1 MDAKCGHQ
9 ASQYNACAV
18 SHTCHTHGE
27 LSMYLGNLY
36 EGGEGREGGGGGKR
50 VLYIGCAPGVDLSLL
65 LSFSVT

>member
-36 EGGEGREGGGGGKR
+36 EGGEGGGGEGGKR
-50 VLYIGCAPGVDLSLL
+50 VSYSRCAPDVALL
-65 LSFSVT
+65 

>member
-27 LSMYLGNLY
+27 LSMYLGNLH
-36 EGGEGREGGGGGKR
+36 EGGEGGEEG
-50 VLYIGCAPGVDLSLL
+50 
-65 LSFSVT
+65 

>member
-1 MDAKCGHQ
+1 MDAERSHQ

-36 EGGEGREGGGGGKR
+36 EEEEGGKG
-50 VLYIGCAPGVDLSLL
+50 VLYNGCAPDPMQSN
-65 LSFSVT
+65 SKAPP

>member
-36 EGGEGREGGGGGKR
+36 EGGGGKR
-50 VLYIGCAPGVDLSLL
+50 VLYIGCAPGIDLSLL
-65 LSFSVT
+65 LSFSVI

>member
-1 MDAKCGHQ
+1 MWAYVHMDAECSHQ

-36 EGGEGREGGGGGKR
+36 EEEQGGKESALQWMCSR
-50 VLYIGCAPGVDLSLL
+50 PDAA
-65 LSFSVT
+65 